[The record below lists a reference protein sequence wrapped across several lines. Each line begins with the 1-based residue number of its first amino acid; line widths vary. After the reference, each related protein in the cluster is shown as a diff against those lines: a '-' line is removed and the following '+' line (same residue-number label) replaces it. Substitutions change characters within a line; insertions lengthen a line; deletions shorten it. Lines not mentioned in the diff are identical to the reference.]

1 MQNVQNAAEIQQKV
15 INLVEL
21 YRTKVGKESQK
32 VKELTAEYKEQ
43 YDREIDFAYSLHQQG
58 VEGYVLDIDIPEDAI
73 DDIRVNEQLLGYF
86 YKKVAQENA
95 DEKVTEYFL
104 AEKYDSSIFTEEEES
119 FLANHFAE
127 MVNYIISTPN
137 NDLSVVDGNDRND
150 LYLLPDEVLRFIK
163 ERFTMLSGS
172 KIYNPFTGFAQLP
185 NLYKGCTF
193 FCEESYLSYD
203 RRWNEYC
210 DKVRENEHIVE
221 DKIDE
226 NKLYAWMKIAL
237 FANNLDVIVL
247 EDNSIPKNYD
257 AVISY
262 IPYIPSH
269 IPNNFQPRTGYE
281 ASDKDM
287 LRKISQSYQ
296 NLAYGGKMV
305 LILPTEYL
313 WEKKV
318 LTFGDKT
325 SYGLELGSLWK
336 QMIDDDSLVEI
347 IQLPSVM
354 GKSFH
359 NEEHSIIFAEKGS
372 NGKGVSFL
380 DARFA
385 SIKSESTL
393 FSQTLDLEQLHAVI
407 EGEGTD
413 AKTGLRKLVQ
423 VSLSQV
429 DPTLL
434 VPQVYVIEKPLE
446 SEKPV
451 PLTKLSSLVTSRI
464 CDVKEDLPEDTPWIK
479 SSDLSEGICGTLDI
493 SAIQTAG
500 CPNNPEGWSYGNR
513 KLSNF
518 LMGKHAYPEK
528 DIRISHYRNCKFID
542 GKSNAVLFKLSKNG
556 INFAV
561 IEATGKA
568 IAISSDIHVLLP
580 IANYDA
586 ISIAAMLKNPIVYRQ
601 LAAYEKYGLY
611 GPSGYLKEI
620 LVPTDKRI
628 INDERYR
635 LLLEQKTLK
644 KKDEELAAK
653 KAEYIN
659 EVRMRKHDMSQ
670 YLFELKNIED
680 LMRYYI
686 ENRDTETDF
695 CQHIEE
701 LLDNFQS
708 SLVELSTLLDNLS
721 KEEQFGNLEL
731 FNLDEYLSNLRDRYK
746 ADGFKVEYKRDELSI
761 RRYNKK
767 IYMDDAIADAIL
779 DAQIEAYNDE
789 LALENAMLDAQ
800 IEAHNDELALE
811 NAMLDAQIEAHNDEL
826 ALEDAMLDAQ
836 IEAHNDELAL
846 EDAILDAQIEA
857 YNDELTLEDAML
869 DAQIQAH
876 KEEMA
881 TQDVIADIYDY
892 TDIDPANNNIPQLLI
907 SPNDMQRLVSNIV
920 DNARKHG
927 FIDHNRN
934 DYEIKV
940 TLSIDSEK
948 NMFVLDFQNNGNPL
962 PDGMNKL
969 RYGIK
974 GEKAGKTAG
983 TGVGGS
989 YVKSFVEHYGGDY
1002 DVFMDNGWTVIRIFL
1017 PIK

>member
-1 MQNVQNAAEIQQKV
+1 MQNVQNAAEIQQRV
-15 INLVEL
+15 INLVEF
-21 YRTKVGKESQK
+21 YRTKVGKESQAAK
-32 VKELTAEYKEQ
+32 DLAEEYRNQ
-43 YDREIDFAYSLHQQG
+43 YDNEIDIAYGLHQQG
-58 VEGYVLDIDIPEDAI
+58 VEGYILNIDIPEEAI
-73 DDIRVNEQLLGYF
+73 DDIRANEQLLGYF
-86 YKKVAQENA
+86 YQKVAQEDA
-95 DEKVTEYFL
+95 DKEVINYFL
-104 AEKYDSSIFTEEEES
+104 AEKYETSVFTDEEES

-137 NDLSVVDGNDRND
+137 NDLSAVEGNDRND

-163 ERFTMLSGS
+163 ERFTMPSGS
-172 KIYNPFTGFAQLP
+172 IIYNPFTGFAQLP
-185 NLYKGCTF
+185 NLYKDCTI
-193 FCEESYLSYD
+193 FCEESYLSYY

-210 DKVRENEHIVE
+210 DKVHETEHIVE
-221 DKIDE
+221 NKVDE

-237 FANNLDVIVL
+237 FANSLDATII
-247 EDNSIPKNYD
+247 EDSSTPQNCD
-257 AVISY
+257 AVIAY
-262 IPYIPSH
+262 IPYIPSD
-269 IPNNFQPRTGYE
+269 IPSNSHGRTGYE
-281 ASDKDM
+281 PSDIDM
-287 LRKISQSYQ
+287 INKINQSYQ
-296 NLAYGGKMV
+296 NLGDGGKMV

-318 LTFGDKT
+318 LTSGGKT

-336 QMIDDDSLVEI
+336 QMIDDNSLVEI

-354 GKSFH
+354 GKSFYE
-359 NEEHSIIFAEKGS
+359 EEHSIIIAEKGRS
-372 NGKGVSFL
+372 DNSVSFI

-385 SIKSESTL
+385 AIKSDSIL
-393 FSQTLDLEQLHAVI
+393 FNQTLDLEQLHSMVES
-407 EGEGTD
+407 EGKEMN
-413 AKTGLRKLVQ
+413 TGLRKHVT
-423 VSLSQV
+423 VSTSQIN
-429 DPTLL
+429 PTLL

-446 SEKPV
+446 SEKPAS
-451 PLTKLSSLVTSRI
+451 LTKLSSLVTSRI

-500 CPNNPEGWSYGNR
+500 CPNNPEGWSYGDQ

-518 LMGKHAYPEK
+518 LMGKYAYPEK
-528 DIRISHYRNCKFID
+528 DIRISHYRNCKYID
-542 GKSNAVLFKLSKNG
+542 GRSDAVLFKLSNNG
-556 INFAV
+556 INVAV
-561 IEATGKA
+561 VKVTGNA
-568 IAISSDIHVLLP
+568 IAISPDIHVLLP

-611 GPSGYLKEI
+611 GPYGYLKEI

-708 SLVELSTLLDNLS
+708 SLGELSTLLDNLS
-721 KEEQFGNLEL
+721 KEEQFGNPEL
-731 FNLDEYLSNLRDRYK
+731 FNLDEYLSNLRARYK

-767 IYMDDAIADAIL
+767 IYMDDAIAD
-779 DAQIEAYNDE
+779 
-789 LALENAMLDAQ
+789 
-800 IEAHNDELALE
+800 
-811 NAMLDAQIEAHNDEL
+811 AMLDAQIEAHNDEL

-846 EDAILDAQIEA
+846 EDAMLDAQIEA
-857 YNDELTLEDAML
+857 HDDEMALEDAML

-881 TQDVIADIYDY
+881 TKDVIADIYDY
-892 TDIDPANNNIPQLLI
+892 TDIEPANNNIPQLLI

-927 FIDHNRN
+927 FIDHKRN
-934 DYEIKV
+934 DYKIKV

-948 NMFVLDFQNNGNPL
+948 NMFVLDFRNNGNPL